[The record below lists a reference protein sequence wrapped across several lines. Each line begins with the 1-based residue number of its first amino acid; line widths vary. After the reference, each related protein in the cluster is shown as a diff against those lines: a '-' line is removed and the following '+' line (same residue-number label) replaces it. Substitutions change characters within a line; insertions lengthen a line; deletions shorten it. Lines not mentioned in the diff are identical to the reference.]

1 MTSRTDPLTSGRES
15 EAAAGCACGHH
26 HQHRHDAQDG
36 HRHGHLEERPRE
48 HPRSVASRRRRLLA
62 GVVLVALAL
71 VAVDAEARP
80 GGGQSYSGGGGG
92 GGSSGGGGGGE
103 AELFF
108 LLIRLCIHYPA
119 IGFPLLIAA
128 IVYFIY
134 KGRKGKPK
142 EWNSPA
148 AAAAPRRSADLSQIL
163 GVDPHFSP
171 IVFQDFVYR
180 LFASAH
186 EARRIPSDLEA
197 LAPYLSDGVRDEL
210 SKRPPTNLPIK
221 NVVIGSMRVL
231 SVQVPRREDLRER
244 DVVDPDAPTQDTPMV
259 SVRLAFEAN
268 MSTAENTY
276 YTEEIWT
283 LRRSVHAQSRPPE
296 KVDVLGCPHCG
307 APFTSSG
314 NSRCDYCGEVVA
326 GGRFDW
332 EVQAIN
338 VIRQDKRKPALTG
351 TVAEQGT
358 DLPTIIDPHLRKKW
372 QSLTIDDT
380 ELTVTNLRARVEMI
394 FKELSI
400 GWSAVNAEHLRP
412 YVSDGMFDYLRYW
425 LDTYREQGL
434 RNILENAGIERVLL
448 VKVSRDRYYDAITV
462 RIYASG
468 KDYTVNAAG
477 KVVAGSKRKRRP
489 YSEYWTLI
497 RGADVRGTPRTDANC
512 PQCGAGLKVSMA
524 GTCEYCG
531 AHLTRGEFDWVL
543 SKIEQDESY
552 SG

>member
-1 MTSRTDPLTSGRES
+1 MTSRNTTGQPCGDGRAS
-15 EAAAGCACGHH
+15 GCACAGPHHARGHDLAETENLLRGQKH
-26 HQHRHDAQDG
+26 KVA
-36 HRHGHLEERPRE
+36 PR
-48 HPRSVASRRRRLLA
+48 RALA
-62 GVVLVALAL
+62 GVLLLGLLLLSVE
-71 VAVDAEARP
+71 AEARP
-80 GGGQSYSGGGGG
+80 GGGQSYSGGGGYSG
-92 GGSSGGGGGGE
+92 GGSSGGGGGE

-108 LLIRLCIHYPA
+108 LLIRLCIHSPA

-134 KGRKGKPK
+134 KGRKGKPQ

-163 GVDPHFSP
+163 SVDAHFSP

-180 LFASAH
+180 LFATAH
-186 EARRIPSDLEA
+186 GARRIPAELEA
-197 LAPYLSDGVRDEL
+197 LAPYLSDTIRDEL
-210 SKRPPTNLPIK
+210 SKRSPTNLPIT

-231 SVQVPRREDLRER
+231 SVNVPRPEELRGP
-244 DVVDPDAPTQDTPMV
+244 DVVDPDAPAKDTPKV

-268 MSTAENTY
+268 MSTAEHTY

-283 LRRSVHAQSRPPE
+283 LRRAADAKSRPPE

-314 NSRCDYCGEVVA
+314 NNRCDYCGEVVA

-332 EVQAIN
+332 EVQAIR
-338 VIRQDKRKPALTG
+338 VLRQDKRKPALTG
-351 TVAEQGT
+351 SVAERGT
-358 DLPTIIDPHLRKKW
+358 DLPTIIDPFLRKKW
-372 QSLTIDDT
+372 QSLTIDDA
-380 ELTVTNLRARVEMI
+380 ELSVGNLRARVEMI
-394 FKELSI
+394 YKELAI
-400 GWSAVNAEHLRP
+400 GWSALNAEHLRP

-425 LDTYREQGL
+425 LDTYRDQGL
-434 RNILENAGIERVLL
+434 RNILEDAGIERVLL

-468 KDYTVNAAG
+468 KDYTVNAKG
-477 KVVAGSKRKRRP
+477 KVVAGSKRRRRP

-497 RGADVRGTPRTDANC
+497 RGADVRGAPRTDANC

-524 GTCEYCG
+524 GTCEYCS
-531 AHLTRGEFDWVL
+531 AHITRGEFDWVL